1 MKREVKSWKAMLITI
16 LNMNILIYIYV
27 SISNRT
33 LILRALLYLEIATI
47 NYYALNR
54 LGSLARTLFFF
65 LIAEENYDSS
75 QIQRKLC

>member
-1 MKREVKSWKAMLITI
+1 MLITI
-16 LNMNILIYIYV
+16 LNMNILIYIYIYV

-54 LGSLARTLFFF
+54 FRSLARTLLFFF
-65 LIAEENYDSS
+65 LIAEVNYDSS
-75 QIQRKLC
+75 RIQRKLC